1 MKRLL
6 LGALILGLS
15 APLVKAQVVADVTI
29 PVWVKTNSGAPSIT
43 LTWTKRTGE
52 TEFTISRKLPS
63 QTQWTSLGNV
73 ALSDSTYTDTDI
85 EAGIVYEY
93 LLRRKMASS
102 FHYGV
107 VAAGIEIPP
116 QHARGTVLVV
126 ADSALKSRI
135 GIPYHNFLNGLA
147 ADGWR
152 VEQLEVGQDYDHFRI
167 KDSIKAWYNRYQ
179 YRHQTVLLFGD
190 IPVPYSGYINPDAH
204 PEHKGCWPADVY
216 YANMVGNWRD
226 QVEYTTANRVE
237 NKNYVGDGKFDE
249 DLVPG
254 KVDLQIGRVDLHNIT
269 AVGST
274 TDSLYIRYIEKDL
287 NFRSNA
293 WNVPRR
299 SFFDDKLGALG
310 GENPGRNGLVNAYAL
325 VSPDSI
331 RVSNNNFVSTL
342 TSEPFLHSHASS
354 FGSYTGNGQVQAAN
368 FKVPFYNVFG
378 AYFGSYHG
386 DWDIANNLLRSSI
399 AGPGYTLTSFWAGRP
414 QWYLHHMGM
423 GLNIGY
429 ATQATQNNFINQA
442 NQTYDPGFG
451 AGYVH
456 VALHGDPTLRLHPL
470 SPPSNGTASAISAN
484 KEVQLNWVASSD
496 ANVSGYYI
504 YRSDSIHGVFNL
516 LNETPLNG
524 TSFIDNDPLK
534 GTNVYLIKAA
544 KLESSSTGTYWNL
557 SIGAEC
563 NVGGVDG
570 TAEVLGIEETQ
581 NQNLSLY
588 PNPASHSF
596 KISGLEEGQYK
607 LIIYNIIGTEMK
619 HLIYQAGEPITL
631 DGFAQGAYVVRILGK
646 DMEQQLKLIVQP

>member
-6 LGALILGLS
+6 LSALLLGLS
-15 APLVKAQVVADVTI
+15 VTFAFAQVVADVTI
-29 PVWVKTNSGAPSIT
+29 PVWVKTNSNTPSVT
-43 LTWTKRTGE
+43 LTWTKRAGE

-63 QTQWTSLGNV
+63 QTLWTAIATV
-73 ALSDSTYTDTDI
+73 PLSDSSYTDTDI
-85 EAGIVYEY
+85 EAGVVYEY
-93 LLRRKMASS
+93 LLRRKMTST

-107 VAAGIEIPP
+107 VAAGIEIEAP
-116 QHARGTVLVV
+116 HARGSVLVV

-135 GIPYHNFLNGLA
+135 STNYHQFLDQLA

-152 VEQLEVGQDYDHFRI
+152 VDQLEVGQDYDHFRI
-167 KDSIKAWYNRYQ
+167 KDSIKAWHYRYM

-216 YANMVGNWRD
+216 YGNMVGTWRD
-226 QVEYTTANRVE
+226 QVEYTSANRVE

-249 DLVPG
+249 DVIPG

-269 AVGST
+269 VVGST

-310 GENPGRNGLVNAYAL
+310 GENPGRNGLVNGYAL

-331 RVSNNNFVSTL
+331 RVSNNNFIATL
-342 TSEPFLHSHASS
+342 TTEPFLHSHASS
-354 FGSYTGNGQVQAAN
+354 YGSYTGNGQVQASN

-399 AGPGYTLTSFWAGRP
+399 AGPGYTLTSIWAGRP
-414 QWYLHHMGM
+414 HWYLHHMGM
-423 GLNIGY
+423 GLNIGF
-429 ATQATQNNFINQA
+429 ATRATQNNFINQA

-456 VALHGDPTLRLHPL
+456 VALHGDPTLRLHPIT
-470 SPPSNGTASAISAN
+470 PPTAAQASAIAAN
-484 KEVQLNWVASSD
+484 KEVQLNWTSSTESNI
-496 ANVSGYYI
+496 AGYYI
-504 YRSDSIHGVFNL
+504 YRSDSLHGIFNL
-516 LNETPLNG
+516 LNTTPLNS
-524 TSFIDNDPLK
+524 TSFVDNDPLK
-534 GTNVYLIKAA
+534 GNNVYLIKTA
-544 KLESSSTGTYWNL
+544 KLETSSTGTYWNL
-557 SIGAEC
+557 SIGASC
-563 NVGGVDG
+563 TVSGVDG
-570 TAEVLGIEETQ
+570 TAEVLAVDQ
-581 NQNLSLY
+581 LQSLHLSLF
-588 PNPASHSF
+588 PNPA
-596 KISGLEEGQYK
+596 KNKVQISGLGEGEYTVR
-607 LIIYNIIGTEMK
+607 IYSMLGTEVK
-619 HLIYQAGEPITL
+619 QSSYRSGDRISL
-631 DGFAQGAYVVRILGK
+631 DGLANGAYLVRISGENV
-646 DMEQQLKLIVQP
+646 EQQLKLIVQP